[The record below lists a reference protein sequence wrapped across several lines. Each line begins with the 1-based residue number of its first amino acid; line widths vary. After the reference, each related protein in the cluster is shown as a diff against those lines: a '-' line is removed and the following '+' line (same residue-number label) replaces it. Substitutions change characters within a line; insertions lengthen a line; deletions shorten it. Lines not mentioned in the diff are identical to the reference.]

1 MFIKNYNRFLL
12 IIILLLFLTQYTNF
26 FKNLRNIYL
35 NNYDT
40 RIANMY
46 GFCQGN
52 SLGFLL
58 YIKKKYKLENYPEI
72 VNYKIVPLSKW
83 ILDLDGKSKSNKNS
97 QALILLNYQDPLK
110 ANLKLV
116 SKNFYMVP
124 NQENNIGIKS
134 IKIKLEGKND
144 SKPYDVNIKLV
155 QSNFKNNKIIY
166 NNDFN
171 KIYFKNNEVD
181 IDLDFN
187 TNSLQDRVLRTY
199 VQINFQSSSLKVN
212 DMDVIFFN
220 KYKINE
226 EKIIEKINN
235 CYFLKK

>member
-1 MFIKNYNRFLL
+1 MFIKNYNRYLL

-35 NNYDT
+35 NNYDA

-97 QALILLNYQDPLK
+97 STLILLNYQDPLK

-116 SKNFYMVP
+116 SKNFYIVP

-134 IKIKLEGKND
+134 IKIKLDGKND
-144 SKPYDVNIKLV
+144 SKPYDVNIKLI

-171 KIYFKNNEVD
+171 KIYFINNEVD

-187 TNSLQDRVLRTY
+187 TNSLRDRVLRTY
-199 VQINFQSSSLKVN
+199 VQINFKSSSLKVN
-212 DMDVIFFN
+212 DIDVIFFN
-220 KYKINE
+220 KYKTNK
-226 EKIIEKINN
+226 EKIIENINN

>member
-1 MFIKNYNRFLL
+1 MFIKNYSRILL

-35 NNYDT
+35 NNYET

-58 YIKKKYKLENYPEI
+58 HIKKKYKLENYPEI
-72 VNYKIVPLSKW
+72 VNYKIVPFSKW
-83 ILDLDGKSKSNKNS
+83 IMDLDGKSKSNKNS
-97 QALILLNYQDPLK
+97 ATIVLLNYQDPLK

-116 SKNFYMVP
+116 SKNFYMIP

-134 IKIKLEGKND
+134 FKVKLDGMND
-144 SKPYDVNIKLV
+144 SKAYDFNIKLI
-155 QSNFKNNKIIY
+155 QSNFKNNNIIY

-171 KIYFKNNEVD
+171 KIYFKNNEAD

-187 TNSLQDRVLRTY
+187 TNTLQDRVLRTY
-199 VQINFQSSSLKVN
+199 VQIHFKHSFLEVKDISIN
-212 DMDVIFFN
+212 FFN
-220 KYKINE
+220 KYKINQ
-226 EKIIEKINN
+226 EKIIEKNNN

>member
-1 MFIKNYNRFLL
+1 MFIKNYNRILL

-35 NNYDT
+35 NNYET

-58 YIKKKYKLENYPEI
+58 HIKKKYNLENYPEI
-72 VNYKIVPLSKW
+72 VNYKIVPFSKW

-97 QALILLNYQDPLK
+97 TTIVLLNYQDPLK

-116 SKNFYMVP
+116 SKNFYMIP

-134 IKIKLEGKND
+134 FKVKLDGMND
-144 SKPYDVNIKLV
+144 SKAYDFNIKLI
-155 QSNFKNNKIIY
+155 QSNFKNNNIIY
-166 NNDFN
+166 NHDFN
-171 KIYFKNNEVD
+171 KIYFKNNEAV

-187 TNSLQDRVLRTY
+187 TNTLQDRVLRTY
-199 VQINFQSSSLKVN
+199 VQIHFKHSFLEVKDISIN
-212 DMDVIFFN
+212 FFN
-220 KYKINE
+220 KYKINQ
-226 EKIIEKINN
+226 EKIIEKNNN

>member
-97 QALILLNYQDPLK
+97 STLILLNYQDPLK
-110 ANLKLV
+110 VNLKLV
-116 SKNFYMVP
+116 SKNFYIVP

-199 VQINFQSSSLKVN
+199 VQINFQSSYLKVN